1 MGKAEK
7 PLDWPR
13 VVVTGNT
20 PFKEVKAVLG
30 YEFKLFL
37 IHYRQMDR
45 QWLYSVQWFQMKSR
59 KNISKN
65 PKSMPGAIWSI
76 PTSKQAHPT
85 LPPPLRSDKHTDH
98 QLCSNAHIP
107 VHCLCLSQGSLLCL
121 HKVTQLRPHT
131 TRRSVPARPPIHQT
145 QESPRM
151 GGWGWGWGW
160 RRHCSAD

>member
-7 PLDWPR
+7 SLDRPK

-37 IHYRQMDR
+37 IHYRQIDGQTVTILCTMI
-45 QWLYSVQWFQMKSR
+45 SNEIK

-65 PKSMPGAIWSI
+65 PKSMPGATWSI
-76 PTSKQAHPT
+76 STSKQAHPT
-85 LPPPLRSDKHTDH
+85 SPPLRSDKHTDH

-131 TRRSVPARPPIHQT
+131 TRRRVLARPPIHQT
-145 QESPRM
+145 QESPWM
-151 GGWGWGWGW
+151 GG
-160 RRHCSAD
+160 